1 MVHPYNN
8 NGTLYK
14 KQEAVHGIWTNLK
27 EKLVPKCVQLVSLL
41 VKMRKKIYAHIVEQI
56 WRNKPGMGYIDC
68 LQVGKWGVRDREEM
82 CYCITNLNK
91 SNLKIKN
98 QNKSNYELKHT
109 FYKQTQCIDYVHTDA
124 THVHI
129 WEDKGSVTGNTAF

>member
-1 MVHPYNN
+1 
-8 NGTLYK
+8 
-14 KQEAVHGIWTNLK
+14 
-27 EKLVPKCVQLVSLL
+27 
-41 VKMRKKIYAHIVEQI
+41 
-56 WRNKPGMGYIDC
+56 MGYIDC

-82 CYCITNLNK
+82 CYCITNLDK
-91 SNLKIKN
+91 SNLKMKN